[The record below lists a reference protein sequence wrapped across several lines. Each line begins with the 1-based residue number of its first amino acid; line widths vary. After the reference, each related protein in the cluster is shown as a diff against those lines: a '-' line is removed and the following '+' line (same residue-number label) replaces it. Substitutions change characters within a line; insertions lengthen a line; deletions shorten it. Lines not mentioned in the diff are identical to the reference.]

1 MTQHDP
7 HQECDRGNSPGKYAA
22 AHHLPIRRLLLKRHL
37 NARGFSLVEMLMV
50 VAIIGVLAAI
60 AVPMS
65 GNAVRYAKISGDAR
79 DLSNDLAVAKMRAAA
94 KFTQARLFVGLTGGT
109 YYLQT
114 YINNAA
120 EATTDCPIN
129 TWCTDGG
136 TSTLSNT
143 VSFGYGSVATPPSN
157 TQTTIGQATTCLDN
171 SGHAIANTACV
182 IFNSRGIPITSGG
195 SPWGGYAVYVN
206 DGSFVYGVTVA
217 ATGFIRTWRTNYTTT
232 PTWSQ
237 Q

>member
-1 MTQHDP
+1 MT
-7 HQECDRGNSPGKYAA
+7 ESSSE
-22 AHHLPIRRLLLKRHL
+22 
-37 NARGFSLVEMLMV
+37 RGFTLIELLIV

-79 DLSNDLAVAKMRAAA
+79 DISNDLAVAKMRAAA
-94 KFTQARLFVGLTGGT
+94 KFTQARLFADLTGGT

-129 TWCTDGG
+129 KWCTDGG
-136 TSTLSNT
+136 TNNLAST
-143 VSFGYGSVATPPSN
+143 VSFGYGPVATPPSF
-157 TQTTIGQATTCLDN
+157 TQTTIGQASQCLDN
-171 SGHAIANTACV
+171 SGVAISNTACV

-195 SPWGGYAVYVN
+195 NPWGGYAIYIN
-206 DGSFVYGVTVA
+206 DGSAVYVVTVA
-217 ATGFIRTWRTNYTTT
+217 ATGFIRNWRTNYTTT
-232 PTWSQ
+232 PTWAQ